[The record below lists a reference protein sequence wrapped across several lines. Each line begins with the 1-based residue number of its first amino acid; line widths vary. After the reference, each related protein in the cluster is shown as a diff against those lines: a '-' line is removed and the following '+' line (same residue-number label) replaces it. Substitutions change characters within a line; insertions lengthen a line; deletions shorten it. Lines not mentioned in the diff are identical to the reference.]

1 MDQITLHI
9 SDNVQ
14 RAMDQAFDEAQ
25 QYLTSNGGFQPFT
38 VTVVDEGLE
47 INTHEGDTPE
57 AIRESV
63 KGLLAVDMPE
73 GYALAYDGYI
83 ETDDGTLDAIIVEVA
98 ERGATKA
105 DALAV
110 IYTAEADGT
119 YTFEPSYGYIGT
131 EAQLYPAGTKP
142 IVSGLAALE
151 DEDAPAEEELAE
163 QAAGEEP
170 ADGEPGAASDEE
182 CACAGEEPATEAAEA
197 AEDSA
202 LQAADE
208 PAEDPSSK

>member
-1 MDQITLHI
+1 MEQITLHI

-14 RAMDQAFDEAQ
+14 RTMDQAFDEAQ
-25 QYLTSNGGFQPFT
+25 QYLTANGGFQPFT

-98 ERGATKA
+98 ERGASKA

-110 IYTAEADGT
+110 IYTAETDGT

-142 IVSGLAALE
+142 IVSGLAAL
-151 DEDAPAEEELAE
+151 DEDGDEGVEE
-163 QAAGEEP
+163 QAEASEEVAAEEP
-170 ADGEPGAASDEE
+170 ASTQDDEQGAD
-182 CACAGEEPATEAAEA
+182 AGDAAESV
-197 AEDSA
+197 ESA
-202 LQAADE
+202 E
-208 PAEDPSSK
+208 PAEPAPTK

>member
-1 MDQITLHI
+1 MEQITLHI

-25 QYLTSNGGFQPFT
+25 QYLTANGGFQPFT

-98 ERGATKA
+98 ERGASKA

-110 IYTAEADGT
+110 IYTAETDGT

-142 IVSGLAALE
+142 IVSGLAAL
-151 DEDAPAEEELAE
+151 DED
-163 QAAGEEP
+163 G
-170 ADGEPGAASDEE
+170 DEGVE
-182 CACAGEEPATEAAEA
+182 EAAATPDDEQGADAGDA
-197 AEDSA
+197 AESVESA
-202 LQAADE
+202 E
-208 PAEDPSSK
+208 PAEPAPTK